1 MAFKLNRVLMLT
13 KAYPSILIALLTV
26 LSIGINAT
34 AKIPTINSNRNSV
47 KEASVKQFGPIIR
60 AKQDEGK
67 STISS
72 LNRAQQAYYLEN
84 SRFASNFGQLGLGIS
99 AETGNYSYKVAV
111 VNPRSARSTASAK
124 DTRIRSYTGAVFAIG
139 SGNNTTTIA
148 GICQSNRASRTP
160 PPMPRLVRNNIQ
172 CPAGSTKL

>member
-1 MAFKLNRVLMLT
+1 MAFKLQRVFRLT
-13 KAYPSILIALLTV
+13 KAYPSIFIPLFTV

-34 AKIPTINSNRNSV
+34 AQIPTKNYNQNSL

-72 LNRAQQAYYLEN
+72 LNKAQQAYYLEN
-84 SRFASNFGQLGLGIS
+84 SRFASNFGQLGVGIS

-111 VNPRSARSTASAK
+111 VNTRSARSTASGK
-124 DTRIRSYTGAVFAIG
+124 DTRIRSYTGAVFVIG
-139 SGNNTTTIA
+139 SGNNATTIA
-148 GICQSNRASRTP
+148 GICESNRASRTP
-160 PPMPRLVRNNIQ
+160 PLMPRLVRNNIQ